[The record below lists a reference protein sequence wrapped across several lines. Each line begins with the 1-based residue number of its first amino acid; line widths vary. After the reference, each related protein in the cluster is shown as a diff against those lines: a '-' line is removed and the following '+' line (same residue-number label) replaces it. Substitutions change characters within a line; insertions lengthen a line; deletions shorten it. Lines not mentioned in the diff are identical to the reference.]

1 MPIKNAVVEINGQ
14 RFQLY
19 PEGKK
24 EGKLVEYQFDRKPNV
39 KITVTYTNETNAP
52 LPIRLRITPPGF
64 DKYYNLTAKPGD
76 NTFTYTY
83 KIEEAYPVN
92 VRSSIAVAAYV
103 KKDTEFRY
111 EPKFWAAYFTPKVA
125 PVPPKVMITKIEHAP
140 TVPLVT
146 QKIQVIAY
154 LKNPG
159 TTQAADTLLLEVM
172 RDGEVV
178 KTERLPVTIKP
189 LSSHIVE
196 FPNFTLPAG
205 VYNFKVTVKGTG
217 ETKTIPN
224 VEVREAMANIKVN
237 SLTPEK
243 TQYQP
248 GERIRLTAEVQN
260 YGTAPGRKTLTVMVD
275 GRVDHTITV
284 TVREGEILRQPI
296 VVRIEKQGYHNVCV
310 DGKCARVLVGAPT
323 AVEVTAPEITA
334 PTPEVTAPEIT
345 APTPEVT
352 APEVTMP
359 EITMPTVE
367 CAPGDV
373 LKGIYV
379 KVENGQYVVYVS
391 SGGLEIPVA
400 YTNRNLTY
408 LVPIPA
414 TTGLTMMDF
423 DPTKIADV
431 TQYRNL
437 YNAIVGVRSVI
448 QDNLVFIKGKSAYAV
463 KIDEEEKCL
472 SASAVRFFLEQLQDR
487 YIIDLVKPMEF
498 KPGVIK
504 LPTAIPAKAKRLI
517 PIEVGVPEA
526 ERERLRRA
534 EEERRRLEEE
544 RMRRLEEERR
554 RLYEEYRK
562 QMEEYQ
568 KKLEEYKKQ
577 VEEAKKKA
585 QEEVEKATE
594 EAKTRAEE
602 EVEKAKQAATVTEV
616 RSAIRGLIS
625 QLEDLESQAKS
636 KGMTDVVTTIENT
649 LKWAR
654 EELSKRTDYASLMD
668 LLNRLKATIDTV
680 VSRMKRAAAA
690 KPSVTLPYNIRSSID
705 DAIRALKSASQ
716 TISAAKSKI
725 SDCQKVGVDVS
736 ELRSKLSKLETAYD
750 TLLNEVYSKL
760 GTLGR
765 AVGVS
770 VTKTLSGIE
779 AAYNSIKRNISVVG
793 MLPQNIPSPIPREY
807 ITNVVVNTRDV
818 QILVDRLRCV
828 PVGVPGVPGVPTP
841 TVPTLPVPVKL
852 AVWKPPRSFE
862 LKARVIAPPG
872 SDVTVYWST
881 CPLWGGCATTIPDL
895 RARGRRVSGRANN
908 LGVADFTLETRFLP
922 ATSYVYAFAE
932 VRYRGTV
939 TQTPVVSGGGPLGL
953 SMTPPTPPVPTA
965 PTVPTVPTA
974 PTVPT
979 PTLPTPTLT
988 RRLLG
993 TPAGTPTT
1001 PTPTAPTVPTP
1012 TRERKLLGLPA
1023 PTATTSEVKT
1033 NVRRQLSR
1041 LEELERTASAQG
1053 KTALVSE
1060 IEKLS
1065 RWAESESSTRTNVA
1079 ELSDLQ
1085 SRLQQATAIVE
1096 KALQLPPWS
1105 FTWGSVELVASQ
1117 LRKIT
1122 GWK

>member
-92 VRSSIAVAAYV
+92 VRSTVAVAAYV

-334 PTPEVTAPEIT
+334 PTPEVTAPE
-345 APTPEVT
+345 
-352 APEVTMP
+352 VTMP

-414 TTGLTMMDF
+414 TTGLTMMGF

-463 KIDEEEKCL
+463 KIDKEEKCL

-534 EEERRRLEEE
+534 EERRRREEEE
-544 RMRRLEEERR
+544 RRRLEEERR

-568 KKLEEYKKQ
+568 KKLEEYQKQ
-577 VEEAKKKA
+577 VEEAKRRA

-594 EAKTRAEE
+594 KAKAKTEE
-602 EVEKAKQAATVTEV
+602 EVRKAMLERSVPVVRASIRSVMAQLRDLMDQAKAK
-616 RSAIRGLIS
+616 
-625 QLEDLESQAKS
+625 K
-636 KGMTDVVTTIENT
+636 MYDVVRAIEST
-649 LKWAR
+649 LRWA
-654 EELSKRTDYASLMD
+654 ESELSRRTDYASLMD
-668 LLNRLKATIDTV
+668 LLNRLKSTLDAVT
-680 VSRMKRAAAA
+680 SRMKRAMAAVRAYQTRLSATSDRVREELVFTVTTAPAYPALASA
-690 KPSVTLPYNIRSSID
+690 KYSI
-705 DAIRALKSASQ
+705 KENG
-716 TISAAKSKI
+716 
-725 SDCQKVGVDVS
+725 KVVA
-736 ELRSKLSKLETAYD
+736 T
-750 TLLNEVYSKL
+750 
-760 GTLGR
+760 GTLDSSGR
-765 AVGVS
+765 ATVRVSMPYRRGLPDGVYTYVAEVEGAAPS
-770 VTKTLSGIE
+770 MPVTVTIYKPGAPPAPTVP
-779 AAYNSIKRNISVVG
+779 A
-793 MLPQNIPSPIPREY
+793 
-807 ITNVVVNTRDV
+807 
-818 QILVDRLRCV
+818 RLRRGLA
-828 PVGVPGVPGVPTP
+828 PAP
-841 TVPTLPVPVKL
+841 TVPTAPVTP
-852 AVWKPPRSFE
+852 
-862 LKARVIAPPG
+862 AP
-872 SDVTVYWST
+872 T
-881 CPLWGGCATTIPDL
+881 A
-895 RARGRRVSGRANN
+895 
-908 LGVADFTLETRFLP
+908 
-922 ATSYVYAFAE
+922 
-932 VRYRGTV
+932 
-939 TQTPVVSGGGPLGL
+939 
-953 SMTPPTPPVPTA
+953 PTPKIRV
-965 PTVPTVPTA
+965 PTVPTVPA
-974 PTVPT
+974 P
-979 PTLPTPTLT
+979 
-988 RRLLG
+988 
-993 TPAGTPTT
+993 
-1001 PTPTAPTVPTP
+1001 
-1012 TRERKLLGLPA
+1012 
-1023 PTATTSEVKT
+1023 TTSEL
-1033 NVRRQLSR
+1033 RSSIRQSVTQ
-1041 LEELERTASAQG
+1041 LEELKRTAAAQG
-1053 KTALVSE
+1053 KTDLVSE
-1060 IEKLS
+1060 IERLIQWVQSEAS
-1065 RWAESESSTRTNVA
+1065 RRTSA
-1079 ELSDLQ
+1079 TELSDLQ
-1085 SRLQQATAIVE
+1085 SRVQQAMDIVGRWV
-1096 KALQLPPWS
+1096 QITGPWY
-1105 FTWGSVELVASQ
+1105 FFGRAVESLASM
-1117 LRKIT
+1117 LRPIT